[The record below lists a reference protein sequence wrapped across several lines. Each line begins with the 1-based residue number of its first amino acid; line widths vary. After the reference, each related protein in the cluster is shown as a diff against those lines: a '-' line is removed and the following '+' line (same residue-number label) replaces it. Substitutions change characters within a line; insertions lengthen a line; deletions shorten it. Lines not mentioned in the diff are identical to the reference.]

1 MQAEALLPLRP
12 YFQDYLNFVRIAPFQ
27 LHTNGY
33 RVLAALKSMYHL
45 QGWEGP
51 SPAEI
56 CYLLALKRSP
66 KENEGFYYLA
76 SWPQEKHLIEDM
88 PNKTKD
94 FKADFFWTGAL
105 ECKFSSFNRTRKLI
119 LTLVCLGRLPSLGVA
134 HLY

>member
-1 MQAEALLPLRP
+1 MRAGALLPLRS
-12 YFQDYLNFVRIAPFQ
+12 YFVDYLNHVRIAPFQ

-51 SPAEI
+51 SPQEI

-76 SWPQEKHLIEDM
+76 SWPQEKRLIEDM
-88 PNKTKD
+88 PNKAKD
-94 FKADFFWTGAL
+94 FKGDFFWAGAL

-119 LTLVCLGRLPSLGVA
+119 LTFVCLGYPFQLGEPN
-134 HLY
+134 LY